1 MHLYVDFTNEADVED
16 DNKQLLKK
24 HSRPFEHVTDVSSI
38 LAVININMINYIMST
53 ITLTRRMPSNQKA
66 DLSTINSDSSL
77 QFPHSG
83 LKEFVRIS
91 WKNFNLA
98 LAAGNRQT
106 DLLEECCLSPLVVS
120 NNLFV
125 QQCNN
130 EEHGDDVVYF
140 DAKLISFEFLT
151 RPIWRKILKD
161 IFRLTKNPLI
171 KKLISDLFG
180 SALSLA
186 SS

>member
-1 MHLYVDFTNEADVED
+1 MWAHAKDSYLLLLYHPRRHQHQHDHLN
-16 DNKQLLKK
+16 
-24 HSRPFEHVTDVSSI
+24 HV
-38 LAVININMINYIMST
+38 YHH

-91 WKNFNLA
+91 WKNVDLA

-106 DLLEECCLSPLVVS
+106 DFLEECCLSPLVVS

-161 IFRLTKNPLI
+161 IFRLTKNLMI
-171 KKLISDLFG
+171 KKLISDLLG
-180 SALSLA
+180 RALSLA
-186 SS
+186 SSWL

>member
-1 MHLYVDFTNEADVED
+1 MLIILLFRDHRRVITATSTHLVKMIYSTFASIYVDFTNEADVED

-38 LAVININMINYIMST
+38 LAVININMIISIMST

-98 LAAGNRQT
+98 LAAVNRQT
-106 DLLEECCLSPLVVS
+106 DLFERVCKNQLEEC
-120 NNLFV
+120 
-125 QQCNN
+125 
-130 EEHGDDVVYF
+130 
-140 DAKLISFEFLT
+140 
-151 RPIWRKILKD
+151 R
-161 IFRLTKNPLI
+161 
-171 KKLISDLFG
+171 
-180 SALSLA
+180 
-186 SS
+186 SSTSSK

>member
-1 MHLYVDFTNEADVED
+1 MGLNPFHCGDKSYYLHLYEDFTNEADVED

-38 LAVININMINYIMST
+38 LAVININMIIYTMST

-91 WKNFNLA
+91 WKNVQRPKNLGSRVA
-98 LAAGNRQT
+98 LLSGKFLRVRKVFAHIT
-106 DLLEECCLSPLVVS
+106 DET
-120 NNLFV
+120 F
-125 QQCNN
+125 
-130 EEHGDDVVYF
+130 
-140 DAKLISFEFLT
+140 
-151 RPIWRKILKD
+151 
-161 IFRLTKNPLI
+161 
-171 KKLISDLFG
+171 
-180 SALSLA
+180 
-186 SS
+186 

>member
-1 MHLYVDFTNEADVED
+1 M
-16 DNKQLLKK
+16 
-24 HSRPFEHVTDVSSI
+24 
-38 LAVININMINYIMST
+38 
-53 ITLTRRMPSNQKA
+53 
-66 DLSTINSDSSL
+66 
-77 QFPHSG
+77 
-83 LKEFVRIS
+83 KEFVRIS
-91 WKNFNLA
+91 WKNVDLA
-98 LAAGNRQT
+98 LAAGKRQT
-106 DLLEECCLSPLVVS
+106 DFLEECCLSPLVVS
-120 NNLFV
+120 NNWFV

-130 EEHGDDVVYF
+130 EGHGDDVRYF

-171 KKLISDLFG
+171 KKLISDLFS